1 MHMQCSVTQRK
12 GSNMISVGTRALQ
25 RHPVILQPSHI
36 TRTDTTAPLTETLR
50 LTSLRRSS
58 LTSSSGAGFLQV
70 WTSIKSIADKE
81 IIFINLAMCPSHFS
95 VSVMKTIQAKY
106 FCHTFKE
113 QTNLTLMQATST
125 CTPTEELL
133 TLIITSPADAVR
145 MRDGRKRWRRATVR
159 WEDLDHIG
167 EDTS

>member
-25 RHPVILQPSHI
+25 RHPVLLQPSHV
-36 TRTDTTAPLTETLR
+36 TRTDTTAPLTETSR
-50 LTSLRRSS
+50 PTSLRRSS

-70 WTSIKSIADKE
+70 WTSMKSIADKKV
-81 IIFINLAMCPSHFS
+81 IFIHLQYVHHIS

-106 FCHTFKE
+106 FCHTFKV
-113 QTNLTLMQATST
+113 QTNLPLMQATST

-133 TLIITSPADAVR
+133 MLIISSPADAVW
-145 MRDGRKRWRRATVR
+145 MRDGRKRWRRATIR
-159 WEDLDHIG
+159 WEGLAHIG